1 VHGEVSNAMAQSRLH
16 GIPVK
21 RKGSVSRSTA
31 AVSCP
36 PDVAVARRIQ
46 FRCDCAMAV
55 SSGAPLEWVDDSR
68 YRELWH
74 SAARRG
80 RNGYS
85 QAASCALPVAAPDRG
100 LPTEAGATERVLAP
114 SRRRGCKNGH
124 DSRIFRRT
132 CTPYWK
138 VSRPRKPRERN
149 SACDAISLSDR
160 ILRYRL
166 RARTVRASGLQVG
179 YI

>member
-1 VHGEVSNAMAQSRLH
+1 M
-16 GIPVK
+16 GIPKQPRAHYQLQLLTGVYRPK
-21 RKGSVSRSTA
+21 QVRLSV
-31 AVSCP
+31 C
-36 PDVAVARRIQ
+36 
-46 FRCDCAMAV
+46 
-55 SSGAPLEWVDDSR
+55 
-68 YRELWH
+68 
-74 SAARRG
+74 
-80 RNGYS
+80 
-85 QAASCALPVAAPDRG
+85 
-100 LPTEAGATERVLAP
+100 
-114 SRRRGCKNGH
+114 SRRVDGEAVRTGH